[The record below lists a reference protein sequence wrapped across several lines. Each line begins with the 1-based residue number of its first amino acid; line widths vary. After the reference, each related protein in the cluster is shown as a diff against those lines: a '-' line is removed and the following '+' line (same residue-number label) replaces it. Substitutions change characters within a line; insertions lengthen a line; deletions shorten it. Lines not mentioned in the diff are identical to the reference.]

1 MFRRYLKLCKWK
13 TEIQFPPLGVLS
25 STAPVSGTPSTKLL
39 RRETWYMLLTSHSHS
54 HTYLINDKTPSVDT
68 WKHVLNYSHLPPS
81 LLPSSS
87 PVIIL
92 AQVTIISHLIDNSI
106 CFLILSLPLLLPPS
120 IHAVIVMRLYCITPL
135 FRQLQWLPIT
145 GLNTNHYRHPHAT
158 WWDSCS
164 LSRSSHTYQ
173 VISCLGA
180 FSHVLLTWNKF
191 LSALA

>member
-1 MFRRYLKLCKWK
+1 MFHRYLKLCKWK
-13 TEIQFPPLGVLS
+13 TENSFPRLVYYPLLLQWV
-25 STAPVSGTPSTKLL
+25 APPSTKLL
-39 RRETWYMLLTSHSHS
+39 RRETWYILLTSHSH

-120 IHAVIVMRLYCITPL
+120 IHSVIVMRLYCVTPL

-145 GLNTNHYRHPHAT
+145 GLNTNHYRQQHAT

-173 VISCLGA
+173 VTSCLRA